1 MSAWERLS
9 VRRLKLSKVPLVK
22 KALFS
27 LAFVA
32 ASGVYVAA
40 ANHVLPL
47 GDNDGAVAVKQTA
60 APIDVSPIASAAS
73 ATPLLASSQPA
84 SSELAPIIAE
94 VAPAPTRPPAPP
106 ALVSHTPV
114 AQAAPSPMP
123 PLPRPRPTPSDAA
136 IQQAT
141 STDVAASTG
150 SGYRDGTYTGSSEN
164 AYYGRVQVQVTVAN
178 HQVAGIKVLSYPSDR
193 RTSRYINSQA
203 LPLLQQ
209 EVIAANS
216 ANVDTISGATLT
228 SEAYIRSLG
237 TALRQ
242 AGTAGA

>member
-1 MSAWERLS
+1 
-9 VRRLKLSKVPLVK
+9 
-22 KALFS
+22 
-27 LAFVA
+27 
-32 ASGVYVAA
+32 
-40 ANHVLPL
+40 
-47 GDNDGAVAVKQTA
+47 
-60 APIDVSPIASAAS
+60 
-73 ATPLLASSQPA
+73 
-84 SSELAPIIAE
+84 
-94 VAPAPTRPPAPP
+94 
-106 ALVSHTPV
+106 
-114 AQAAPSPMP
+114 MP

-136 IQQAT
+136 VQE
-141 STDVAASTG
+141 AASTDATASAG

-178 HQVAGIKVLSYPSDR
+178 HQVAGIKVLSYPNDR

-216 ANVDTISGATLT
+216 GNVDTISGATLT

>member
-1 MSAWERLS
+1 LEALEFSQIETQQGA
-9 VRRLKLSKVPLVK
+9 PVK

-40 ANHVLPL
+40 ANHLLPL
-47 GDNDGAVAVKQTA
+47 GDNDGAVTVKQTA
-60 APIDVSPIASAAS
+60 APVDISPIAPAAS

-84 SSELAPIIAE
+84 SGEPAPIIAE
-94 VAPAPTRPPAPP
+94 VAPAPTRAPAPP
-106 ALVSHTPV
+106 VLVRHAPAV

-136 IQQAT
+136 VQQAA
-141 STDVAASTG
+141 STDVAASAG

-209 EVIAANS
+209 EVITANS